1 MKHPFTALSFVVACL
16 TLANCTNVQPFERG
30 YLAKKIM
37 IPNRDPLAKGM
48 ADHMYFSREAAFSGE
63 GVGGGGCGCNYIL
76 LAPAPK
82 SVIE

>member
-16 TLANCTNVQPFERG
+16 TLANCTNGQPFERG

-48 ADHMYFSREAAFSGE
+48 ADHMYFSREAAFGGE